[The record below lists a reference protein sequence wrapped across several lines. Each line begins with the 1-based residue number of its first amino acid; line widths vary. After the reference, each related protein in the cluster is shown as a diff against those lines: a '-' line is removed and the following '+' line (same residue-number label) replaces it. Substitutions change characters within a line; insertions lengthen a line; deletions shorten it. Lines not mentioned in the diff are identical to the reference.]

1 MNIPLDEI
9 YNFINDR
16 HDDILIYR
24 FYPHGSK
31 KITDLKPIRPITVW
45 NDDWV
50 QVLCHDQEPLF
61 YDLYAPHH
69 VLQQINQ
76 GTDPDLKRYAAHWPA
91 FLEMNLQ
98 SVCAPFTNHD
108 TAVLLHSEKRS
119 RQLRLYQDLGLQ
131 TAFWWSHAVIA
142 RDWYRYAEHDAT
154 LRCCTADLDFNIYAR
169 AWSGTRNYRLRLL
182 DLVLEHALQ
191 SNCRITF
198 NDHDDGVHYTR
209 AQQIKTRWS
218 PRHDL
223 SGLVSHDLG
232 PALSASYTSQH
243 YNTCWFDVVLET
255 LFDDDRLHLTEK
267 ILRPIACGKP
277 FLLASTVGSL
287 EFLRSYGFRTFHG
300 IIDESYDE
308 IADSEQRLLAVVS
321 VMKHIS
327 TLSASARSEIQRQ
340 LQQVCDHNRR
350 WFFSREFFDLV
361 IRELNTNLA
370 QAVRASRGMALAQNK
385 SSIRQRFSDIKVLT
399 DPSFYQ

>member
-1 MNIPLDEI
+1 M
-9 YNFINDR
+9 
-16 HDDILIYR
+16 
-24 FYPHGSK
+24 
-31 KITDLKPIRPITVW
+31 
-45 NDDWV
+45 
-50 QVLCHDQEPLF
+50 
-61 YDLYAPHH
+61 
-69 VLQQINQ
+69 
-76 GTDPDLKRYAAHWPA
+76 
-91 FLEMNLQ
+91 
-98 SVCAPFTNHD
+98 
-108 TAVLLHSEKRS
+108 
-119 RQLRLYQDLGLQ
+119 
-131 TAFWWSHAVIA
+131 
-142 RDWYRYAEHDAT
+142 
-154 LRCCTADLDFNIYAR
+154 
-169 AWSGTRNYRLRLL
+169 
-182 DLVLEHALQ
+182 
-191 SNCRITF
+191 
-198 NDHDDGVHYTR
+198 
-209 AQQIKTRWS
+209 
-218 PRHDL
+218 
-223 SGLVSHDLG
+223 LG